1 MEGLELDYMKKEF
14 IGTIT
19 VDNDIWAFETEK
31 RLYSANVPTAIDE
44 LLETETENGEKY
56 KITIEKL

>member
-1 MEGLELDYMKKEF
+1 MEELGINRMKKEF

-19 VDNDIWAFETEK
+19 LGNGVWAFETEK
-31 RLYSANVPTAIDE
+31 SLYSANVPTAIDE